1 MASASRRARR
11 AKNRTMINLD
21 SVLAKLNEAATEL
34 DSITQQIAG
43 NPDSERAVVARLTQ
57 GVVLAGTAVE
67 ILGGLNNA
75 LKFVEENKTDDTTEE

>member
-1 MASASRRARR
+1 MASAARRARR
-11 AKNRTMINLD
+11 AKARTMINLD

-43 NPDSERAVVARLTQ
+43 NPEAERAVVARLTQ

-75 LKFVEENKTDDTTEE
+75 LKFVEENKTDESTEE

>member
-1 MASASRRARR
+1 
-11 AKNRTMINLD
+11 MINLD

-67 ILGGLNNA
+67 ILGGLHNA

>member
-1 MASASRRARR
+1 
-11 AKNRTMINLD
+11 MINLD

-34 DSITQQIAG
+34 DSITQQVAG
-43 NPDSERAVVARLTQ
+43 NPEAERAVVARLTQ

-75 LKFVEENKTDDTTEE
+75 LKFVEENKGSDADVDSTEDNA